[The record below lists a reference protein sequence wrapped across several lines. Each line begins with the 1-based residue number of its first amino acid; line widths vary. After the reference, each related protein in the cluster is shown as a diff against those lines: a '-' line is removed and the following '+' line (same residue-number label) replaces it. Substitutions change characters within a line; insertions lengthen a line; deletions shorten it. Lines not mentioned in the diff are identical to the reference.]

1 MKRAL
6 TEATNMKRTLTETQS
21 KILEF
26 IVRYQREHNITPS
39 YREIANG
46 CGLASSS
53 TVHRNLATLKDLGI
67 IKGGTNGKKDHRNI
81 VVMLDNGEG
90 NTTNAFAVPVLG
102 RVAAGV
108 PILAQ
113 ESVEGSRL
121 YNTHGRNSFY
131 ALQIKGNSMVDLGI
145 LDGDFV
151 IVERNVIPR
160 EKQIVIALIDDEAT
174 CKEFH
179 RDENGHIW
187 LIPHN
192 VNDPKYKPIYGDDC
206 IIQGVVRGLQ
216 RDFPI

>member
-6 TEATNMKRTLTETQS
+6 TEATDMKRALTETQS

-26 IVRYQREHNITPS
+26 IVRYQQEHNVTPS

-53 TVHRNLATLKDLGI
+53 TVHRNLATPQGSRYNQ
-67 IKGGTNGKKDHRNI
+67 GWYERKKDHRNI

-131 ALQIKGNSMVDLGI
+131 ALQIKGQF
-145 LDGDFV
+145 DG
-151 IVERNVIPR
+151 RS
-160 EKQIVIALIDDEAT
+160 
-174 CKEFH
+174 
-179 RDENGHIW
+179 GH
-187 LIPHN
+187 P
-192 VNDPKYKPIYGDDC
+192 
-206 IIQGVVRGLQ
+206 
-216 RDFPI
+216 

>member
-1 MKRAL
+1 MKG
-6 TEATNMKRTLTETQS
+6 TLTQTQS
-21 KILEF
+21 RILEF
-26 IVRYQREHNITPS
+26 IVRYQRECNVTPS

-46 CGLASSS
+46 CGIASPA
-53 TVHRNLATLKDLGI
+53 TVHRNLATLKDLGR
-67 IKGGTNGKKDHRNI
+67 IKQGTNGKKDHRNI

-90 NTTNAFAVPVLG
+90 NTTNAFTVSALG
-102 RVAAGV
+102 RVAANV

-121 YNTHGRNSFY
+121 YNTHGCNSFY

-151 IVERNVIPR
+151 IVERHIRPR

-192 VNDPKYKPIYGDDC
+192 VNDPKYKPINGDDC

-216 RDFPI
+216 RDFPV

>member
-1 MKRAL
+1 MKG
-6 TEATNMKRTLTETQS
+6 TLTQTQAR
-21 KILEF
+21 ILEF
-26 IVRYQREHNITPS
+26 IVRYQRERNVTPS

-46 CGLASSS
+46 CGIASPA
-53 TVHRNLATLKDLGI
+53 TVHRNLAKLKDLGR
-67 IKGGTNGKKDHRNI
+67 IKQGTNGKKDHRNI
-81 VVMLDNGEG
+81 VVMLDNGEE
-90 NTTNAFAVPVLG
+90 NTTNAFTVSALG
-102 RVAAGV
+102 RVAANV

-113 ESVEGSRL
+113 ESSRL

-151 IVERNVIPR
+151 IVERHIRPR

-192 VNDPKYKPIYGDDC
+192 VNDPKYKPINGDDC

-216 RDFPI
+216 RDFPV

>member
-1 MKRAL
+1 
-6 TEATNMKRTLTETQS
+6 
-21 KILEF
+21 
-26 IVRYQREHNITPS
+26 
-39 YREIANG
+39 
-46 CGLASSS
+46 
-53 TVHRNLATLKDLGI
+53 
-67 IKGGTNGKKDHRNI
+67 
-81 VVMLDNGEG
+81 MLDNGEG
-90 NTTNAFAVPVLG
+90 NTTNAFTVSALG
-102 RVAAGV
+102 RVAPNV

-113 ESVEGSRL
+113 ESSRL

-151 IVERNVIPR
+151 IVERHIRPR

-192 VNDPKYKPIYGDDC
+192 VNDPKYKPINGDDC

-216 RDFPI
+216 RDFPV

>member
-6 TEATNMKRTLTETQS
+6 TEDTNIKRTLTETQS

-26 IVRYQREHNITPS
+26 IVRYQREHNVIPS
-39 YREIANG
+39 YREIADG

-53 TVHRNLATLKDLGI
+53 TVYRNLATLKDLGL
-67 IKGGTNGKKDHRNI
+67 IKEGTNGKKNHRNI

-90 NTTNAFAVPVLG
+90 NTTNAFSVPVLG

-131 ALQIKGNSMVDLGI
+131 ALQVKGDSMVDLGI

-192 VNDPKYKPIYGDDC
+192 VTDPKYKPIYGDDC

-216 RDFPI
+216 RDFPV